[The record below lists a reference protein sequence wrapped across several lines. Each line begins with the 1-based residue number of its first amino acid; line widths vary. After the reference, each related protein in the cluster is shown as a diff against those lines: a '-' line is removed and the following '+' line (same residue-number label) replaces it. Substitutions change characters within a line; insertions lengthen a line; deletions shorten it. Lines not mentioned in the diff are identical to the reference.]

1 MIDGENYCFCM
12 QCDCSEPQAGSGCGR
27 CLQRENQEFS
37 SQGSAKRK
45 RGGSVE
51 DDLHGRCKQ
60 RLLDIG
66 MQQAK
71 EGKVKPLN
79 FNLEEDTDWLEEDSD
94 NVS

>member
-27 CLQRENQEFS
+27 CLQ
-37 SQGSAKRK
+37 RK